1 MSAVFT
7 IKQGDTLPALRA
19 QLLGPDDQPIDLSLA
34 TVEFR
39 MGDHVNA
46 PAVIEDPKQG
56 RVRFDWRSEDTNV
69 PGTHYAEFVVTFL
82 GGATQRVPNDG
93 YVLVQITRS
102 VGGVNIGA

>member
-1 MSAVFT
+1 MTFV

-19 QLLGPDDQPIDLSLA
+19 QLLGPDDQPIDLSVA

-39 MGDHVNA
+39 MGNHVSA
-46 PAVIEDPKQG
+46 AAVIEDPTQG
-56 RVRFDWRSEDTNV
+56 RVRYDWRPGDTNV

-102 VGGVNIGA
+102 VGGVKIGA